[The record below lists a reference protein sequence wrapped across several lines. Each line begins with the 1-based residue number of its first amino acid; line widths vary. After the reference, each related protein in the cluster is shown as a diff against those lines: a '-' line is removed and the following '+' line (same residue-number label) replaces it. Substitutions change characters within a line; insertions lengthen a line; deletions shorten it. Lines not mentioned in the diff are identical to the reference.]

1 MEIIMSEPRGF
12 CAGVDRAIHVVEEAL
27 ELLTPPIFVNHE
39 IVHNSHVIDRFKE
52 QGVIFVEDIAEVPDA
67 SNLIFN
73 AHGVPPSL
81 VEDAKSRGMKIVD
94 ATCPLVS
101 RVHFAALRHAK
112 QDRQIVLI
120 GHKGH
125 AEVVGIVGHAPDN
138 IVIVEDVDDV
148 KALDFASDIDI
159 AYITQTTLSLHD
171 CQVIVDALKEKYPQI
186 VEPTKSNICYATT
199 NRQTAIKTVAK
210 ESDFILVVGSG
221 NSSNSRRLA
230 EVAEACG
237 TPAQLVNK
245 ASEVDLSWLN
255 NDMKVGITA
264 GASTPEDVIQGVVTF
279 LKDNFEIDSERAVVS
294 TVETEKFSLPKM

>member
-27 ELLTPPIFVNHE
+27 ELLPPPIYVNHE

-52 QGVIFVEDIAEVPDA
+52 QGVIFVEDIAEVPDK

-112 QDRQIVLI
+112 QDRRIILI

-125 AEVVGIVGHAPDN
+125 AEVIGIVGHAPDN
-138 IVIVEDVDDV
+138 ITLVEDVDDV
-148 KALDFASDIDI
+148 KALDFPADIDI

-210 ESDFILVVGSG
+210 ESDFILVVGSS

-230 EVAEACG
+230 EVAESCG

-245 ASEVDLSWLN
+245 ASEVDLSWMN

-264 GASTPEDVIQGVVTF
+264 GASTPEDVIQSVVSF
-279 LKDNFEIDSERAVVS
+279 LKENFTVENERAVVS

>member
-27 ELLTPPIFVNHE
+27 ELLPPPIYVNHE

-52 QGVIFVEDIAEVPDA
+52 QGVIFVEDIAEVPDK

-81 VEDAKSRGMKIVD
+81 VEEAKDRGMKIVD

-112 QDRQIVLI
+112 QNRRIILI

-125 AEVVGIVGHAPDN
+125 AEVIGIVGHAPDN
-138 IVIVEDVDDV
+138 ITLVEDVDDV
-148 KALDFASDIDI
+148 KALDFPADVDI

-199 NRQTAIKTVAK
+199 NRQTAIKKVAD
-210 ESDFILVVGSG
+210 ESDFILVVGSS

-230 EVAEACG
+230 EVAESCG

-245 ASEVDLSWLN
+245 ASEVDLSWMN

-264 GASTPEDVIQGVVTF
+264 GASTPEDVIQSVVVF
-279 LKDNFEIDSERAVVS
+279 LKDNFTVESQRAVVS